1 MPPQRGVA
9 KPGFVIERPN
19 REKATSKATKAV
31 TVLLLLASAA
41 LMIIISVG
49 GWEKLEGAK
58 AVQIGYI
65 GLYLLMAYLVA
76 RWNRG
81 ILPVAAALAIILLI
95 FAAVTGQLWFD
106 RDKEGF
112 EPATIDESILGLLT
126 YILVP
131 VQVLLIIFAMRGF
144 QQAWNVEVERPIGG
158 GHGQPGS
165 GDAGGGAQK
174 TAWAAG

>member
-19 REKATSKATKAV
+19 RHKAGSKAARAV
-31 TVLLLLASAA
+31 IVLLLLASAA

-65 GLYLLMAYLVA
+65 ALYLLMAFLVA

-112 EPATIDESILGLLT
+112 DPATIDESILGLLT

-144 QQAWNVEVERPIGG
+144 PQAWNVEVERSTDERRGG
-158 GHGQPGS
+158 EPRGESAP
-165 GDAGGGAQK
+165 APA
-174 TAWAAG
+174 